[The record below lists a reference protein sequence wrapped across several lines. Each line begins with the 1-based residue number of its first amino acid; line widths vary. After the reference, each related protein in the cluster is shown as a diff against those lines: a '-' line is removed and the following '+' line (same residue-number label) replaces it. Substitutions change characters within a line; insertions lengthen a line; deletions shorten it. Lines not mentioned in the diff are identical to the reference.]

1 MPRPAPAFGLIDLL
15 AAAVATVF
23 VVATMLP
30 LTPWTLRLAGLAGG
44 AAGVVGGW
52 LATRRSSWEYK
63 VMGVPGFALVGML
76 VAAGLWHVGP
86 WLLAR

>member
-1 MPRPAPAFGLIDLL
+1 MTRSSPAFGLIDLL

-30 LTPWTLRLAGLAGG
+30 LTPWTLRLAGLLGGVAGI
-44 AAGVVGGW
+44 GVGW

-76 VAAGLWHVGP
+76 VAAGLWHVAP
-86 WLLAR
+86 WLLAG